1 MVVRT
6 NPELCDSSKL
16 SVDYKHLYIYT
27 CINKINKETKIHMLM
42 IFVW

>member
-1 MVVRT
+1 MARA

-27 CINKINKETKIHMLM
+27 CIKKKKKKKFFLIKINN
-42 IFVW
+42 